1 MERQFVVAQLPILLE
16 KRTSQHRLGGQAL
29 PPGGLD
35 AEPHQVTG
43 HHPKQ
48 IAMLVEPLRHRLQL
62 VADLMRSENV
72 EYAGLD
78 GAFLAHFRSGGD
90 RTLASS
96 GMIQNTGNRRILRF
110 HKQDQ
115 SFVVY
120 GRKLASL
127 ANFQTSSI

>member
-72 EYAGLD
+72 EYAGLE
-78 GAFLAHFRSGGD
+78 APFVAPFRTGGD
-90 RTLASS
+90 RT
-96 GMIQNTGNRRILRF
+96 MPVNRITQNTGN
-110 HKQDQ
+110 D
-115 SFVVY
+115 
-120 GRKLASL
+120 
-127 ANFQTSSI
+127 